1 VVVRRVVRTMKTKL
15 AIAGS
20 VACVLG
26 AGSVAALVNTQ
37 ILSSPDTDTALAA
50 PSVSTPATAA
60 SSTVAD
66 GTTTTST
73 LATGL
78 LTTFQVGEA
87 GAVTVDVVD
96 GRLVVPKAEPASGWA
111 LAAID
116 DASDDGEI
124 DVSFASESTVV
135 DFAVA
140 LVGDELVPR
149 VSSTAV
155 TSTSASST
163 TVAPDV
169 ANTVADTVP
178 AGTTVANGTG
188 APTTSIDDDGGEDNS
203 GHGGDDTS
211 GHGGGDNSGHG
222 GGDNSGHG
230 GGDDDDHHDDH
241 GGDDD

>member
-1 VVVRRVVRTMKTKL
+1 MRRVVGTMKTKL
-15 AIAGS
+15 AIAVS
-20 VACVLG
+20 VAGVLG
-26 AGSVAALVNTQ
+26 AGSVAALANTQ
-37 ILSSPDTDTALAA
+37 ILSTSPDTDTALAA
-50 PSVSTPATAA
+50 PSVSTPATTA
-60 SSTVAD
+60 SSTLAD

-87 GAVTVDVVD
+87 GAVTVDLVD

-169 ANTVADTVP
+169 VNTLADTVP
-178 AGTTVANGTG
+178 AATTVANGTG
-188 APTTSIDDDGGEDNS
+188 APTTSIDDDGGE
-203 GHGGDDTS
+203 
-211 GHGGGDNSGHG
+211 DNSGHG

>member
-1 VVVRRVVRTMKTKL
+1 VRRVVRTMKTKL
-15 AIAGS
+15 AIALS
-20 VACVLG
+20 VAGVLG

-37 ILSSPDTDTALAA
+37 LLSASPDTDTALAA

-60 SSTVAD
+60 SSTLAD

-87 GAVTVDVVD
+87 GAVTVDLVD
-96 GRLVVPKAEPASGWA
+96 GRLVVPKAEPATGWA

-149 VSSTAV
+149 VSSSAV

-169 ANTVADTVP
+169 ANTVADTVS

-188 APTTSIDDDGGEDNS
+188 APTTTIDDDGGEDDS
-203 GHGGDDTS
+203 GHGGS
-211 GHGGGDNSGHG
+211 GDNSGHG
-222 GGDNSGHG
+222 GRDNSGHG

>member
-1 VVVRRVVRTMKTKL
+1 MRRVVRTMKTKL
-15 AIAGS
+15 AIAVS
-20 VACVLG
+20 VAGVLG
-26 AGSVAALVNTQ
+26 AGSVAALANTQ
-37 ILSSPDTDTALAA
+37 LLSASPDTDTALAA

-60 SSTVAD
+60 SSTLAD

-73 LATGL
+73 VATGL

-87 GAVTVDVVD
+87 GAVTVDLVD

-169 ANTVADTVP
+169 ANTVVNTVP
-178 AGTTVANGTG
+178 AATTVANGTG

-203 GHGGDDTS
+203 GHGG
-211 GHGGGDNSGHG
+211 GDNSGHG
-222 GGDNSGHG
+222 GDDNSGHG
-230 GGDDDDHHDDH
+230 GDDDDDHHDDH